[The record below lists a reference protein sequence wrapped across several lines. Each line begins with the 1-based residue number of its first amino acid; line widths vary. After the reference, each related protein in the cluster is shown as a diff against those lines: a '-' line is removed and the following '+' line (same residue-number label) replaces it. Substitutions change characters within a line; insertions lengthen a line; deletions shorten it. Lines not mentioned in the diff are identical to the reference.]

1 LGFLHRQPLFA
12 TGMAATLQLLKGSGE
27 LKKTAELAGR
37 SKDSREYD
45 PSADDFGVKLE
56 YRDEY
61 GRKLTQKE
69 AFRQL
74 SYRFHGYGPGK
85 KKLEKRL
92 KAMEVQTK
100 ATSSRAGIL
109 DGVGGTMK
117 SLTTAQVSIIEFFIR
132 INCIF
137 F

>member
-1 LGFLHRQPLFA
+1 MYVIFFLSLFFNRLIHR
-12 TGMAATLQLLKGSGE
+12 KGSGE
-27 LKKTAELAGR
+27 LKKSVELAGR
-37 SKDSREYD
+37 AKDRREND
-45 PSADDFGVKLE
+45 PSADDFGVNLE

-85 KKLEKRL
+85 KKLDKRL

-117 SLTTAQVSIIEFFIR
+117 SLTTAQV
-132 INCIF
+132 
-137 F
+137 